1 MLSDMPCEE
10 TVAIVIPAL
19 DEEAIIGEV
28 VTSIR
33 RSLDPGADV
42 RIIVV
47 DNGSTDSTA
56 ARARAAGAEVVA
68 ETTRGYGRACATGVA
83 AATGAELIVLLDGD
97 GADDPAD
104 LAAILAPLRSGEA
117 DLVVGVRARR
127 ERASMTVQQAWGNR
141 AAALAIRVLYGVQ
154 VRDLGPFRA
163 IRRRHLLG
171 LEMAEMT
178 YGWSTEMLV
187 KSLRAQLRYQEV
199 EVNYR
204 RRTGVSKVGGTV
216 AGSVRAGASILR
228 TVARYSRWAP
238 VGARTSRPLGA

>member
-1 MLSDMPCEE
+1 MPREE
-10 TVAIVIPAL
+10 TLAIVIPAL

-47 DNGSTDSTA
+47 DNGSTDATA
-56 ARARAAGAEVVA
+56 AMARAAGAVVVA
-68 ETTRGYGRACATGVA
+68 EPTRGYGRACAAGVA
-83 AATGAELIVLLDGD
+83 AALGAEVIVLLDGD

-104 LAAILAPLRSGEA
+104 LAAILAPIWNGEA

-127 ERASMTVQQAWGNR
+127 ERGALTLHQAWGNGV
-141 AAALAIRVLYGVQ
+141 AALAIRVLYRAR

-163 IRRRHLLG
+163 IRRQHLVD

-187 KSLRAQLRYQEV
+187 KCLRARLRYREV

-238 VGARTSRPLGA
+238 AEARAPRPVSA

>member
-1 MLSDMPCEE
+1 MPMSREE
-10 TVAIVIPAL
+10 SLAIIIPAL

-28 VTSIR
+28 VTSLR
-33 RSLDPGADV
+33 RSLQPGAEV

-56 ARARAAGAEVVA
+56 VVARAAGAEVVS
-68 ETTRGYGRACATGVA
+68 EPTRGYGRACAAGVA
-83 AATGAELIVLLDGD
+83 AAAGAELIVLLDGD

-117 DLVVGVRARR
+117 DLVVGVRTRR
-127 ERASMTVQQAWGNR
+127 ERGAMTLAQAWGNQL
-141 AAALAIRVLYGVQ
+141 AALVIRVIYGAR

-163 IRRRHLLG
+163 IRHRHLLG

-187 KSLRAQLRYQEV
+187 KCLRARLRYREV
-199 EVNYR
+199 EVFYR

-216 AGSVRAGASILR
+216 AGSVRAGLAILG
-228 TVARYSRWAP
+228 TVARYARWAP
-238 VGARTSRPLGA
+238 AGTPAGRAVRA